1 VKVVPLARAAAD
13 VVSGYV
19 TQMKCLAGKTPE
31 EMERI
36 LGLRRA
42 ELARGAG
49 VLWLGRLPDREEL
62 ALRADTQCPGGQHYD
77 GHGSYPPGLGV
88 PQWELL
94 CALPVGERVIVKPG
108 QRPRITRKR
117 DVEVHNCEIV
127 DDFRLALGV
136 TSHSGAANEQGVRV
150 ALRYVKG

>member
-1 VKVVPLARAAAD
+1 MKVVPLVRAAAD

-62 ALRADTQCPGGQHYD
+62 ALRAYTQCPGGQHYD
-77 GHGSYPPGLGV
+77 GLASYQPGLGV

-94 CALPVGERVIVKPG
+94 YALPVGERVIVKPG
-108 QRPRITRKR
+108 KRLRITRKR
-117 DVEVHNCEIV
+117 DVEVHNGEIV
-127 DDFRLALGV
+127 HDFQLALAV
-136 TSHSGAANEQGVRV
+136 TSQSGAANEQGVRV